1 MIARPVK
8 KDRRSA
14 DPSSVVAYYRK
25 PVAPAVPAALAAA
38 VDSAAVEPAEGA
50 LNCFAL
56 LARIRNYAV
65 KCEPAV
71 WEALADQWPRI
82 MKLLRAPEAPA
93 GEWLVRTAQELSTVL
108 EYASLWD
115 RVPEGADLDEVKS
128 MLAGIV

>member
-1 MIARPVK
+1 M
-8 KDRRSA
+8 
-14 DPSSVVAYYRK
+14 
-25 PVAPAVPAALAAA
+25 
-38 VDSAAVEPAEGA
+38 
-50 LNCFAL
+50 
-56 LARIRNYAV
+56 

-115 RVPEGADLDEVKS
+115 MVWFSNEEEEAVIFLKTFFKNS
-128 MLAGIV
+128 TFYKTIF